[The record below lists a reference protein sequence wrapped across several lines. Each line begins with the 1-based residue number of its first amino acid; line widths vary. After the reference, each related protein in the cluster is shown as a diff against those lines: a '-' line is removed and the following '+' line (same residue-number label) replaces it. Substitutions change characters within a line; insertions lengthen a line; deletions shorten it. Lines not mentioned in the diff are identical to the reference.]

1 MRKNY
6 DFLKLQS
13 SQQIDCLLRK
23 TGDLERSLRAIIS
36 VCETGDSGSEADRET
51 IENICSDALS
61 EKFPYDEGSLAYEAI
76 FKAVE

>member
-23 TGDLERSLRAIIS
+23 IGDLERSLRAIVS
-36 VCETGDSGSEADRET
+36 ACETSDSGNEANKEA

-61 EKFPYDEGSLAYEAI
+61 EKFPYDEGSLACEAI
-76 FKAVE
+76 FKARG